1 MRVRQLT
8 PDEPPPIFQFFNY
21 SVNSL
26 PDELDMVIAVHNSA
40 PEYSLDTL
48 CEPFRAIAL
57 RKGLRTA
64 KNNGGTSGDPI
75 APLANNPST

>member
-1 MRVRQLT
+1 
-8 PDEPPPIFQFFNY
+8 
-21 SVNSL
+21 
-26 PDELDMVIAVHNSA
+26 MVVAVHNSA

-48 CEPFRAIAL
+48 CEPFRAIEL